1 MHLGKW
7 RHKKHHIKKK
17 EKRKKIS
24 PQLLSHKLGVLARI
38 LKVTALP
45 NSISTCF
52 KLPLFATFFC
62 SWFRLLLLADL
73 PSQKLSKK
81 NPTKSQIIF
90 SVSLLYLSSLHF
102 DCDDPFAVSDTSW
115 LWSKVPQR
123 KHGTCVLQLKVSCS
137 ADRAALYETKGE
149 TEARQIEERR
159 RKKGGWECLKSKCV
173 FFYQYEYV
181 RESERGERERE
192 MGELGED
199 WLLTTWTSHIS
210 PLSLLLLLLLL
221 SSVFYSRF
229 TPACSLK
236 GTQRQFPS
244 WHYLTTIGVIYHWS
258 FSVCLKCSPAMLFV
272 SYHCG

>member
-17 EKRKKIS
+17 KKKKIS
-24 PQLLSHKLGVLARI
+24 PQLISHKLAVLARI

-52 KLPLFATFFC
+52 KLPLFATLFC
-62 SWFRLLLLADL
+62 SWLRLLLLADL

-90 SVSLLYLSSLHF
+90 SVSLLYLYSLHF
-102 DCDDPFAVSDTSW
+102 DCDGPFSVSDTSW

-149 TEARQIEERR
+149 TARGRLR
-159 RKKGGWECLKSKCV
+159 SG
-173 FFYQYEYV
+173 
-181 RESERGERERE
+181 GERKEAE
-192 MGELGED
+192 
-199 WLLTTWTSHIS
+199 
-210 PLSLLLLLLLL
+210 
-221 SSVFYSRF
+221 
-229 TPACSLK
+229 
-236 GTQRQFPS
+236 
-244 WHYLTTIGVIYHWS
+244 
-258 FSVCLKCSPAMLFV
+258 SVCRASVYSSISM
-272 SYHCG
+272 SM

>member
-7 RHKKHHIKKK
+7 RH
-17 EKRKKIS
+17 KRKKIS

-81 NPTKSQIIF
+81 TPTKSQIIF

-102 DCDDPFAVSDTSW
+102 DRDDPFAVSDTSW

-181 RESERGERERE
+181 RESERGERERW
-192 MGELGED
+192 G
-199 WLLTTWTSHIS
+199 
-210 PLSLLLLLLLL
+210 
-221 SSVFYSRF
+221 
-229 TPACSLK
+229 
-236 GTQRQFPS
+236 S
-244 WHYLTTIGVIYHWS
+244 WERTG
-258 FSVCLKCSPAMLFV
+258 C
-272 SYHCG
+272 